1 MSNTRSPPE
10 DTGVSTPS
18 RRPKRTTTI
27 VIGLVG
33 LGFVLW
39 NVVGTEL
46 HVMRLRGAGFG
57 DVVVASTRDHA
68 YLPMIGAV
76 LGAISSIGLVLAIK
90 RLSRRPEK

>member
-1 MSNTRSPPE
+1 MSNTPSPLD
-10 DTGVSTPS
+10 DTGVATPP

-39 NVVGTEL
+39 NVVATEL
-46 HVMRLRGAGFG
+46 RVMRLRGAGFG

-68 YLPMIGAV
+68 YLPMTGAV
-76 LGAISSIGLVLAIK
+76 LGATISIALVLGIK
-90 RLSRRPEK
+90 RLFRRPGK

>member
-1 MSNTRSPPE
+1 MSNTPSPPE

-18 RRPKRTTTI
+18 RRSKRTMRI

-46 HVMRLRGAGFG
+46 RVMRLRSAGFG

-68 YLPMIGAV
+68 YFPIIGAV
-76 LGAISSIGLVLAIK
+76 LGAITSIGLVLVIK
-90 RLSRRPEK
+90 RLFRRPEK